1 MAKRAKMK
9 LKRTIRLSPFQVIVL
24 LYLTGAVFSSFL
36 LLLPIAH
43 KPGVDIAFI
52 DAVFVAVSALSVTGL
67 TPVSTVDTFST
78 TGYFF
83 ILLILQ
89 VGGVGIMTFSSMVWL
104 LFGKRIGMRE
114 RQLIMADQNRTDLS
128 GLVKLMREIFLLIL
142 AIEAVGALILGVY
155 FMPFYPTATEAF
167 LHGLFASVSATT
179 NGGFDITGAS
189 LLPYENDYFVQAVHM
204 VLIILGAIGFPVLIE
219 VKDFLS
225 YRGTRKFTFSLFTKL
240 AVFMYFFLALSG
252 IAGLLLFEHKNFLA
266 DKSWHESIFYTAFQ
280 SVAARS
286 GGLTTMD
293 LNDFS
298 TPSLLLLSMLMF
310 IGASPSSVG
319 GGLRTT
325 TVAIAALS
333 IFTFARGKNTIKVFH
348 REVDPID
355 IHRSFVVVATG
366 SFIWCMSIML
376 LSYLEPEVA
385 LLPIIYEASSAFG
398 TTGSSLGITGVI
410 GTPAKMILI
419 MLMFIGR
426 VGLFSLLFLIR
437 GKEIKDSYHYPKE
450 RILIG

>member
-1 MAKRAKMK
+1 MAMMTK
-9 LKRTIRLSPFQVIVL
+9 LKLRRTLRLSPFQVIVL
-24 LYLTGAVFSSFL
+24 LYLSGAFFSSIL
-36 LLLPIAH
+36 LLLPVAH

-67 TPVSTVDTFST
+67 TPVSTIDTFST

-142 AIEAVGALILGVY
+142 VIEAVGAVILGIY
-155 FMPFYPTATEAF
+155 FTQYYPTISEAF

-189 LLPYENDYFVQAVHM
+189 LIPYANDYFVQFVNII
-204 VLIILGAIGFPVLIE
+204 LIILGAIGFPVLIE
-219 VKDFLS
+219 VKDFLT
-225 YRGTRKFTFSLFTKL
+225 YRGPRKFTFSLFTKL
-240 AVFMYFFLALSG
+240 TVTMYVFLALAG
-252 IAGLLLFEHKNFLA
+252 TAGLIVFEQKNFLLG
-266 DKSWHESIFYTAFQ
+266 KTWHESFFYAFFQ
-280 SVAARS
+280 SIASRS

-298 TPSLLLLSMLMF
+298 SPSLLLLSLLMF

-333 IFTFARGKNTIKVFH
+333 IFTFARGKNTIKVFN
-348 REVDPID
+348 REVHPID
-355 IHRSFVVVATG
+355 VHRSFVVIAAGT
-366 SFIWCMSIML
+366 FIWCMSIMV

-385 LLPIIYEASSAFG
+385 LLPIVYEVSSAFG
-398 TTGSSLGITGVI
+398 TTGSSLGITGVV
-410 GTPAKMILI
+410 GTPAKIILI
-419 MLMFIGR
+419 ILMFIGR

-437 GKEIKDSYHYPKE
+437 GREIKDSYHYPKE

>member
-1 MAKRAKMK
+1 MIKP
-9 LKRTIRLSPFQVIVL
+9 LKVRKALKLSPFQLIVL

-36 LLLPIAH
+36 LLIPIAH
-43 KPGVDIAFI
+43 KPNADISFI

-67 TPVSTVDTFST
+67 SPVSTVDTFST

-83 ILLILQ
+83 IMLILQ

-114 RQLIMADQNRTDLS
+114 RQLIMADQNRTDLN

-142 AIEAVGALILGVY
+142 IIEAVGAIILGIY
-155 FMPFYPTATEAF
+155 FTQYYPTVSEAF
-167 LHGLFASVSATT
+167 LHGLFASISATT

-189 LLPYENDYFVQAVHM
+189 LIPYANDYFVQFINM
-204 VLIILGAIGFPVLIE
+204 ILIILGAIGFPVLIE
-219 VKDFLS
+219 FKDFMT
-225 YRGTRKFTFSLFTKL
+225 YRGSRKYGFSLFTKL
-240 AVFMYFFLALSG
+240 TVTMYAILAIIG
-252 IAGLLLFEHKNFLA
+252 IAGIYLFERHSFLA
-266 DKSWHESIFYTAFQ
+266 DKNWHESFFYAAFQ
-280 SVAARS
+280 SIASRS

-298 TPSLLLLSMLMF
+298 SPTLLLLSILMF

-325 TVAIAALS
+325 TVAIAVLS
-333 IFTFARGKNTIKVFH
+333 VFTFARGKNTIKVFN
-348 REVDPID
+348 REVHPID
-355 IHRSFVVVATG
+355 MHRSFVVLVTG
-366 SFIWCMSIML
+366 TFIWGMAIMFM
-376 LSYLEPEVA
+376 SYLEPEIA
-385 LLPIIYEASSAFG
+385 LLPIVYEVSSAFG
-398 TTGSSLGITGVI
+398 TTGSSLGITSHLS
-410 GTPAKMILI
+410 TPAKMILI

-437 GKEIKDSYHYPKE
+437 GKEIKEAYHYPRE

>member
-1 MAKRAKMK
+1 MEKMK
-9 LKRTIRLSPFQVIVL
+9 LKRTLRLSPFQFIVL
-24 LYLTGAVFSSFL
+24 LYLIGAVFSSIL
-36 LLLPIAH
+36 LLLPVAH
-43 KPGVDIAFI
+43 KPGVEIAFI

-114 RQLIMADQNRTDLS
+114 RQLIMADQNRTDLN
-128 GLVKLMREIFLLIL
+128 GLVRLMREIFLLIL
-142 AIEAVGALILGVY
+142 AIEAVGAIVLGIY
-155 FMPFYPTATEAF
+155 FTQYYPTLGEAF

-189 LLPYENDYFVQAVHM
+189 LIPYANDYFVQFVHM

-219 VKDFLS
+219 VKDFLT
-225 YRGTRKFTFSLFTKL
+225 YRGSRKFSFSLFTKL
-240 AVFMYFFLALSG
+240 TVTMYVLLAAVG
-252 IAGLLLFEHKNFLA
+252 TAGLLLFERHNFLM
-266 DKSWHESIFYTAFQ
+266 DKTWHESFFYAAFQ
-280 SVAARS
+280 SIASRS
-286 GGLTTMD
+286 GGLTTLD

-298 TPSLLLLSMLMF
+298 SPSLLLLSMLMF

-333 IFTFARGKNTIKVFH
+333 VFTFARGKNTIKVFQ
-348 REVDPID
+348 REVHPID
-355 IHRSFVVVATG
+355 VHRSFVVVATG
-366 SFIWCMSIML
+366 SFIWCMSIMM

-398 TTGSSLGITGVI
+398 TTGSSLGITSVI
-410 GTPAKMILI
+410 GAPAKIILI
-419 MLMFIGR
+419 GLMFIGR

>member
-1 MAKRAKMK
+1 MGMVPGMK
-9 LKRTIRLSPFQVIVL
+9 LKQLRLSPFQVIFL
-24 LYLTGAVFSSFL
+24 LYLSGAVFASIL
-36 LLLPIAH
+36 LLLPAAH
-43 KPGVDIAFI
+43 KPGVDISFI
-52 DAVFVAVSALSVTGL
+52 DAIFVAVSALSVTGL

-142 AIEAVGALILGVY
+142 AIEAVGALVLGIHFIQY
-155 FMPFYPTATEAF
+155 YPTISEAF

-189 LLPYENDYFVQAVHM
+189 LIPYANDYFVQVVNM

-219 VKDFLS
+219 IKDFLT
-225 YRGTRKFTFSLFTKL
+225 YRGSRKFAFSLFTKL
-240 AVFMYFFLALSG
+240 TVTMYVLLAVIG
-252 IAGLLLFEHKNFLA
+252 TAGLLLFERNHFLA
-266 DKSWHESIFYTAFQ
+266 DKVWHESFFYALFQ
-280 SVAARS
+280 SVASRS
-286 GGLTTMD
+286 GGLATLD

-298 TPSLLLLSMLMF
+298 SPSLLLLSVLMF

-333 IFTFARGKNTIKVFH
+333 VFTFARGKNTIKVFH
-348 REVDPID
+348 REVHPID
-355 IHRSFVVVATG
+355 AHRSFVVLATG
-366 SFIWCMSIML
+366 TFIWAVSVIAL
-376 LSYLEPEVA
+376 AYLEPELT
-385 LLPIIYEASSAFG
+385 LLPIIYEVSSAFG
-398 TTGSSLGITGVI
+398 TTGSTLGVTSVI

-419 MLMFIGR
+419 VLMFIGR

>member
-1 MAKRAKMK
+1 MMTK
-9 LKRTIRLSPFQVIVL
+9 LKLRRTLRLSPFQVIVL
-24 LYLTGAVFSSFL
+24 LYLSGAFFSSIL
-36 LLLPIAH
+36 LLLPVAH

-67 TPVSTVDTFST
+67 TPVSTIDTFST

-142 AIEAVGALILGVY
+142 VIEAVGAVILGIY
-155 FMPFYPTATEAF
+155 FTQYYPTISEAF

-189 LLPYENDYFVQAVHM
+189 LIPYANDYFVQFVNII
-204 VLIILGAIGFPVLIE
+204 LIILGAIGFPVLIE
-219 VKDFLS
+219 VKDFLT
-225 YRGTRKFTFSLFTKL
+225 YRGPRKFTFSLFTKL
-240 AVFMYFFLALSG
+240 TVTMYVFLALAG
-252 IAGLLLFEHKNFLA
+252 TAGLIVFEQKNFLLG
-266 DKSWHESIFYTAFQ
+266 KTWHESFFYAFFQ
-280 SVAARS
+280 SIASRS

-298 TPSLLLLSMLMF
+298 SPSLLLLSLLMF

-333 IFTFARGKNTIKVFH
+333 IFTFARGKNTIKVFN
-348 REVDPID
+348 REVHPID
-355 IHRSFVVVATG
+355 VHRSFVVIAAGT
-366 SFIWCMSIML
+366 FIWCMSIMV

-385 LLPIIYEASSAFG
+385 LLPIVYEVSSAFG
-398 TTGSSLGITGVI
+398 TTGSSLGITGVV
-410 GTPAKMILI
+410 GTPAKIILI
-419 MLMFIGR
+419 ILMFIGR

-437 GKEIKDSYHYPKE
+437 GREIKDSYHYPKE

>member
-1 MAKRAKMK
+1 MEKMK
-9 LKRTIRLSPFQVIVL
+9 LKRTLRLSPFQVIVL
-24 LYLTGAVFSSFL
+24 LYLIGVVFSSIL
-36 LLLPIAH
+36 LLLPVAH
-43 KPGVDIAFI
+43 KPGVEIAFI

-89 VGGVGIMTFSSMVWL
+89 VGGIGIMTFSSMVWL

-114 RQLIMADQNRTDLS
+114 RQLIMADQNRTDLN
-128 GLVKLMREIFLLIL
+128 GLVRLMREIFLLIL
-142 AIEAVGALILGVY
+142 AIEAVGAIVLGIY
-155 FMPFYPTATEAF
+155 FTQYYPTLGEAF

-189 LLPYENDYFVQAVHM
+189 LIPYANDYFVQFVHM

-219 VKDFLS
+219 VKDFLT
-225 YRGTRKFTFSLFTKL
+225 YRGSRKFSFSLFTKL
-240 AVFMYFFLALSG
+240 TVTMYVLLAAVG
-252 IAGLLLFEHKNFLA
+252 TAGLLLFERHNFLM
-266 DKSWHESIFYTAFQ
+266 DKTWHESFFYAAFQ
-280 SVAARS
+280 SIASRS
-286 GGLTTMD
+286 GGVTTLD

-298 TPSLLLLSMLMF
+298 SPSLLLLSMLMF

-333 IFTFARGKNTIKVFH
+333 VFTFARGKNTIKVFQ
-348 REVDPID
+348 REVHPID
-355 IHRSFVVVATG
+355 VHRSFVVVATG
-366 SFIWCMSIML
+366 SFIWCMSIMM

-398 TTGSSLGITGVI
+398 TTGSSLGITSVI
-410 GTPAKMILI
+410 GAPAKIILI
-419 MLMFIGR
+419 GLMFIGR